1 MPARQ
6 GRNVSVL
13 NPLFG
18 FGAGALTI
26 LSPCVLPLVPI
37 VLSGAAQK
45 HRYGPLALAAGLV
58 LSFTAT
64 GFLIASLGASLGLNG
79 EVVRLAGAIALLA
92 LGLVLVLPGMQHG
105 FERLAGPLA
114 NWAHARQQRLD
125 QFGLAGQFAIGGLL
139 GLIWSPCV
147 GPTLGAATVLASQG
161 QDLGD
166 VAAVMAAFGLGI
178 ATVLLALSLAARSVI
193 ARWRGRLL
201 GAGRNGKRL
210 FGVLIAGV
218 ALLIISG
225 GDRSFE
231 TLVLMHA
238 PDWLISLTTSI

>member
-1 MPARQ
+1 MSA
-6 GRNVSVL
+6 L
-13 NPLFG
+13 NPLLG

-26 LSPCVLPLVPI
+26 LSPCVLPLIPI
-37 VLSGAAQK
+37 VLGGAAQK
-45 HRYGPLALAAGLV
+45 HRYGPLALASGLV
-58 LSFTAT
+58 ISFTAT
-64 GFLIASLGASLGLNG
+64 GFLIATLGASLGLDS
-79 EVVRLAGAIALLA
+79 EAIRFAGAILLLV
-92 LGLVLVLPGMQHG
+92 LGLVLIVPGMQHG
-105 FERLAGPLA
+105 FERLAAPLA
-114 NWAHARQQRLD
+114 NWANARQQRLD

-161 QDLGD
+161 QDLGA
-166 VAAVMAAFGLGI
+166 VATVMGAFGLGI

-218 ALLIISG
+218 ALLIMSG
-225 GDRSFE
+225 ADRSFE

-238 PDWLISLTTSI
+238 PDWLTHLTTSI